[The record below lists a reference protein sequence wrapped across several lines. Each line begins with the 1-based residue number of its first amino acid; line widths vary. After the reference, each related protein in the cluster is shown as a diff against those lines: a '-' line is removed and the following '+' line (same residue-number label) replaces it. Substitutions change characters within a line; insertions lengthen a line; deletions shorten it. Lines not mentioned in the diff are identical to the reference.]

1 MVPGTSM
8 FFTGMSNHYDIVCL
22 IEYLVSINGSGQG
35 YSSPDAFAEI

>member
-22 IEYLVSINGSGQG
+22 IEYLVSIKGNSN
-35 YSSPDAFAEI
+35 PDAFAEI